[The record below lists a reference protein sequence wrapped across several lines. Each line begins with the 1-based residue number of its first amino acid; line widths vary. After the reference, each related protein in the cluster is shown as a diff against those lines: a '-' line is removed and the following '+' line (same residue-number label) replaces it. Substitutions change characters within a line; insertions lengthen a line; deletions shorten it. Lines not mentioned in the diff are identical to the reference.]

1 LNLKYNFKGEV
12 MKKSKHYRT
21 KVLKTSWICSC
32 GTKVN
37 EKEQA
42 VECNGF
48 QMCVPCFESKKDEI
62 FGMKG
67 WGVKTIEQKTLFLND
82 MEIDV

>member
-1 LNLKYNFKGEV
+1 
-12 MKKSKHYRT
+12 MKKSKHYNT
-21 KVLKTSWICSC
+21 KVLKTAWTCGSC

-48 QMCVPCFESKKDEI
+48 QMCVPCFELKRDAI

-67 WGVKTIEQKTLFLND
+67 WGTKTIEQKEAFLTDIGVN
-82 MEIDV
+82 V